1 MKWIMT
7 DDFKVKINLGGGFL
21 NYENPPYRPVE
32 KDMEL
37 IREEDGTIRKC
48 DSNIVKL
55 GYWRS
60 LWLWYGYKK
69 TLVEDID
76 WGAVAE
82 AFVAVGTI
90 ILALILLPFIPFI
103 RCYTDWK
110 RAKYLV
116 SKEAKEKIDELHRS

>member
-48 DSNIVKL
+48 DANIVKL
-55 GYWRS
+55 GYWKS
-60 LWLWYGYKK
+60 LRFFGYKRIL
-69 TLVEDID
+69 TEYFDWPAIVEGLI
-76 WGAVAE
+76 WIVA
-82 AFVAVGTI
+82 AIMA
-90 ILALILLPFIPFI
+90 LLILPILPFIY
-103 RCYTDWK
+103 CYIEWA
-110 RAKYLV
+110 RAKRLV
-116 SKEAKEKIDELHRS
+116 SKEVKEKIDELHRS